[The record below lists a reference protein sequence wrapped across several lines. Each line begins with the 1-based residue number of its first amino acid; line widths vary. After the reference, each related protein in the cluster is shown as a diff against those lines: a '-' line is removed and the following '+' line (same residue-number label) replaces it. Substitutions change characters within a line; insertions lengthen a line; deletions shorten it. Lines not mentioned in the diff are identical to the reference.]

1 MDKISQIMERY
12 RMSAGTGGVP
22 LSYAELGRRIGVSR
36 TQAENFCKGRSIPSD
51 EAVLRISEEIGY
63 DEMRLLVLEHHDR
76 APEDVKP
83 VWREIM
89 GRLESFRGKFPT
101 TDPRVIGLLER
112 YKELPN
118 TGKSAFVKLAGLFL
132 KLSSAFQEHLVHVV
146 ERWARSHET
155 LEEELK

>member
-1 MDKISQIMERY
+1 MERY

-51 EAVLRISEEIGY
+51 EAVLRISKEIGY
-63 DEMRLLVLEHHDR
+63 DELRLMVLEHHDR
-76 APEDVKP
+76 APEKVKP
-83 VWREIM
+83 VWRDIM

-101 TDPRVIGLLER
+101 TDPKVITLLEA

-118 TGKSAFVKLAGLFL
+118 TGKSTFVKLANMFL
-132 KLSSAFQEHLVHVV
+132 KMSTAFQEHLVALV
-146 ERWARSHET
+146 ERWAADQ
-155 LEEELK
+155 EEDEK